1 MNSKQNQNNIPRWDL
16 STIYSSVNSRDY
28 KKALGNLEKN
38 FENLQKQLNLS
49 QKEVDFSLW
58 LEETLP
64 IANNCDALFY
74 SLFSYVTANYTT
86 DTTNPVFLNAVST
99 LETAGLRVSELSQ
112 RFNTILAENNQYL
125 KDFYTSF
132 PQRKNYQ
139 YILEQKT
146 KLQQHQM
153 SDTEESIAL
162 DLQRYGADAW
172 SRLQEQILSNAVD
185 TETGKTFNTLRNE
198 ADHSERSVRKLAY
211 EKELAILRSAEIP
224 IAASLNNIKGATL
237 SLNTRRKWETA
248 IERSLFHCCISNK
261 TLDALIG
268 AMEESLPLWR
278 DYFDVKAK
286 LLGVEKC
293 AFYDIF
299 APLTPKTPHNEESEK
314 VWSFDEAR
322 EYITDKFY
330 SFSTHM
336 GDFAKLA
343 FEGEWID
350 AEIRKGKVGGA
361 YCTEFPA
368 HKESRILT
376 NFTGIFSDVTTLA
389 HELGHAYHNWCV
401 KDLEFPFAQYPMTLA
416 ETASIFAET
425 IVLNDSL
432 SKASGF
438 ERAQLLETHLSDGNQ
453 VIVDILSRFYFERSV
468 FEERSSSEL
477 TAADFCRLMADAQ
490 EKTYGSGLN
499 KERHE
504 YMWAV
509 KGHYYSAELDFYNFP
524 YAFGLLFAL
533 SLYTRYEKEGTAF
546 PPIYEAL
553 LRETGSFSCE
563 QVCHNAGFDIETKE
577 FWASGFKIFKDE
589 LAELKKYANG

>member
-1 MNSKQNQNNIPRWDL
+1 MTSKENQKHILQWNL
-16 STIYSSVNSRDY
+16 STIYSSVTGSDY
-28 KKALGNLEKN
+28 KKALCDLEQN
-38 FENLQKQLNLS
+38 FENLQNQLNLP
-49 QKEVDFSLW
+49 QKTEKFATW
-58 LEETLP
+58 LQETLDSF
-64 IANNCDALFY
+64 NKCDGLFY
-74 SLFSYVTANYTT
+74 SLLSYATAAYTT
-86 DTTNPVFLNAVST
+86 DTTNSIFLNAVST
-99 LETAGLRVSELSQ
+99 LEKAGLRVAELSQ
-112 RFNTILAENNQYL
+112 KFDTILTANSENL
-125 KDFYTSF
+125 DEFYTSF
-132 PQRKNYQ
+132 TQEGNYRYVLQ
-139 YILEQKT
+139 QKI
-146 KLQQHQM
+146 KLQQHRM
-153 SDTEESIAL
+153 SDSEESIAR
-162 DLQRYGADAW
+162 DIQRYGADAW

-185 TETGKTFNTLRNE
+185 GETKKTFNELRNE
-198 ADHSERSVRKLAY
+198 ADHADRNVRKVAY

-224 IAASLNNIKGATL
+224 LASSLNNIKGATL

-268 AMEESLPLWR
+268 AMEDSLPLWR
-278 DYFDVKAK
+278 EYLDVKAK
-286 LLGVEKC
+286 LLGLKKC

-299 APLTPKTPHNEESEK
+299 APLTQKTQNNQASEK
-314 VWSFDEAR
+314 TWSFDEAR

-330 SFSTHM
+330 SFSKNM
-336 GDFAKLA
+336 GDFAKIA
-343 FEGEWID
+343 FEGKWID

-376 NFTGIFSDVTTLA
+376 NFTGVFSDVTTLA

-401 KDLEFPFAQYPMTLA
+401 KDLDFPFTQYPMTLA

-432 SKASGF
+432 SKATGF
-438 ERAQLLETHLSDGNQ
+438 ERAKLLETHLSDGNQ

-468 FEERSSSEL
+468 FEERRTSEL
-477 TAADFCRLMADAQ
+477 TGSDFCRLMADAQ
-490 EKTYGSGLN
+490 EKTYGTGLS

-533 SLYTRYEKEGTAF
+533 SLYTRYEKEGSAF
-546 PPIYEAL
+546 PAIYEEL
-553 LRETGSFSCE
+553 LRETGSFNCE
-563 QVCHNAGFDIETKE
+563 QVCRNAGFDIETKE
-577 FWASGFKIFKDE
+577 FWASGFQIFEDE